1 MAALLLKDIPREAL
15 IRCLSLSLTCS
26 GPSHRAVPLQV
37 RAAGGRPHEGRV
49 HGQRRRP
56 ANQVGKLGL
65 RGVTLEVKTLVRRIS
80 ELLIWTPCDS
90 EEEGK
95 AIRRRTSLI
104 PINLAT
110 LACHLVCLSRH
121 RRTNKAATQRLL
133 NQKRIEIM
141 ECFIGRK

>member
-1 MAALLLKDIPREAL
+1 MQGQSQRSNNTTAFSPT
-15 IRCLSLSLTCS
+15 LTCS

-37 RAAGGRPHEGRV
+37 WAARGRPHEGRV

-56 ANQVGKLGL
+56 ANQVGKWGL
-65 RGVTLEVKTLVRRIS
+65 RGVTLEIETLVRGIS
-80 ELLIWTPCDS
+80 DWFIWTPCDS

-133 NQKRIEIM
+133 NQKRIQIM
-141 ECFIGRK
+141 ECFMGRK